1 MPKKVKKELS
11 RSLRMIVDSQES
23 RKKALKGIEKRRRT
37 DESESNKKIYAVILF
52 ETFASLIMI

>member
-1 MPKKVKKELS
+1 MPKKVEKELS

-37 DESESNKKIYAVILF
+37 DESESN
-52 ETFASLIMI
+52 